1 MAAKKWRMLKAG
13 EVVLPTDQVY
23 VGAPVN
29 KWLCGSLNCGKKLP
43 MQYEGGYRR
52 LDTNEA
58 GRTVRPK
65 RAVQQLKQAIVFL
78 NRALMCGGSTR
89 SWMEDV
95 TTFVREVEK
104 QRHCV

>member
-1 MAAKKWRMLKAG
+1 MILKKCK
-13 EVVLPTDQVY
+13 
-23 VGAPVN
+23 VG
-29 KWLCGSLNCGKKLP
+29 C
-43 MQYEGGYRR
+43 
-52 LDTNEA
+52 
-58 GRTVRPK
+58 PK
-65 RAVQQLKQAIVFL
+65 RGRKKAVELPQTDKQQLKQAIVFL